1 MSNLRIRHLTAASVS
16 RSNALK
22 MDVYFKELD
31 YEEIVTEPSYE
42 VRIHRFASHVV

>member
-1 MSNLRIRHLTAASVS
+1 MSNLGIRHLTAAFFS

-22 MDVYFKELD
+22 MEVYFKELD

-42 VRIHRFASHVV
+42 VRTYRFASHVF